1 MLLTRLSRP
10 TSDINSE
17 SDLANEAINP
27 EAGRPHE
34 EIDRWIDDT
43 AISYFMAAAVLC
55 ALAGMEWLGYLA
67 HSPDIRLYFL
77 SWRSCEWPPPRGAS
91 STCGVGFN
99 GFGWVETGKGWWSGQ
114 TPDRD
119 PIVQVDLATCWLVDK
134 LRESTGSASRCG
146 EPSYFRDG
154 LWSNGHRVGPC
165 GCSSRKCCRDS
176 LSRSPRQL
184 RRRMLPSPHFTCR
197 GM

>member
-67 HSPDIRLYFL
+67 HSPRY
-77 SWRSCEWPPPRGAS
+77 
-91 STCGVGFN
+91 
-99 GFGWVETGKGWWSGQ
+99 
-114 TPDRD
+114 
-119 PIVQVDLATCWLVDK
+119 PIVFSVMALVRVAAAAWRVFDVRSRVQR
-134 LRESTGSASRCG
+134 LRLG
-146 EPSYFRDG
+146 RDG
-154 LWSNGHRVGPC
+154 ERVVVWPN
-165 GCSSRKCCRDS
+165 
-176 LSRSPRQL
+176 P
-184 RRRMLPSPHFTCR
+184 
-197 GM
+197 